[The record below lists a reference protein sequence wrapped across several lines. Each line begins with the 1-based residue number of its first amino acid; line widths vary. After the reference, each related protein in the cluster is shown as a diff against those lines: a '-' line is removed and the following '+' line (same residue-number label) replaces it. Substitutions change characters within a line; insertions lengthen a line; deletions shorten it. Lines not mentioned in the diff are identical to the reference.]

1 MKILLSLFLGSMMIT
16 TAFAEKRSTPPPA
29 WIANG
34 EESWERGER
43 LRDEKRL
50 TEASDSFLNGC
61 KKSHGE
67 SCFSYARDSERRGLL
82 KRAAR
87 FYGYA
92 CDMNVTRGCAKS
104 ADLWNKRGET
114 SLAAAA
120 LKKGCTLGDTT
131 ACQTGKDAGVTKSL
145 AH

>member
-1 MKILLSLFLGSMMIT
+1 MKILLSMLLGTILT
-16 TAFAEKRSTPPPA
+16 TTGHAEKRSSPPPA

-43 LRDEKRL
+43 LRGEKRL
-50 TEASDSFLNGC
+50 TEASDAFLNGC

-67 SCFSYARDSERRGLL
+67 SCFSYARDSERRGLI

-92 CDMNVTRGCAKS
+92 CDLSVTRGCAKS
-104 ADLWNKRGET
+104 AALWNKRGQ
-114 SLAAAA
+114 SGLAAAK
-120 LKKGCTLGDTT
+120 LKKGCALGDTAACKAAEST
-131 ACQTGKDAGVTKSL
+131 A
-145 AH
+145 H

>member
-1 MKILLSLFLGSMMIT
+1 MKILLSLFLGSMIVT
-16 TAFAEKRSTPPPA
+16 TAFAEKRSNPPPS
-29 WIANG
+29 WISNG

-43 LRDEKRL
+43 MRGEKRL
-50 TEASDSFLNGC
+50 TEASDAFLNGC

-67 SCFSYARDSERRGLL
+67 SCFAYARDSERRGLI

-92 CDMNVTRGCAKS
+92 CDLSVTRSCAKS
-104 ADLWNKRGET
+104 ATLWNKRGES

-120 LKKGCTLGDTT
+120 LKKGCTLGDAN
-131 ACQTGKDAGVTKSL
+131 ACQIDKTGAKKAI

>member
-1 MKILLSLFLGSMMIT
+1 MRILLSLILGATLMT
-16 TAFAEKRSTPPPA
+16 TAFAEKRSTTPPS

-43 LRDEKRL
+43 LRGEKRL
-50 TEASDSFLNGC
+50 TEASDAFLNGC

-92 CDMNVTRGCAKS
+92 CDLNIKRGCTKS
-104 ADLWNKRGET
+104 ADLWNKRGE
-114 SLAAAA
+114 SALAEAA
-120 LKKGCTLGDTT
+120 LKKGCTLGDAN
-131 ACQTGKDAGVTKSL
+131 ACPTDKDFGITHAI

>member
-1 MKILLSLFLGSMMIT
+1 MKILIGLLLGATLMT
-16 TAFAEKRSTPPPA
+16 TAFAEKRSTTPPS

-43 LRDEKRL
+43 LRGEKRL
-50 TEASDSFLNGC
+50 TEASDAYLNGC

-67 SCFSYARDSERRGLL
+67 SCFSYARDSERRGLI

-92 CDMNVTRGCAKS
+92 CDFSIKRGCAKS
-104 ADLWNKRGET
+104 ADLWNKRGEAA
-114 SLAAAA
+114 LATAA
-120 LKKGCTLGDTT
+120 LKKGCTLGDTN
-131 ACQTGKDAGVTKSL
+131 ACHTGKAKAV